1 MPNLKKIRNILI
13 SLFKKID
20 SRLIFLRK
28 KEINQKNVNTILVNS
43 LYFIGDTIFHTP
55 VFESLRLKFPDAKID
70 LWTKSRNLDIVK
82 DNPVF
87 NEIILFD
94 NIKTADYNEIN
105 QLDLVKKIIFL
116 KKIRKKKYDL
126 YIDLTGKYSTA
137 LIALLGNFRYSAGI
151 NYHGFGFCYNK
162 YYDLN
167 TSNKPGHL
175 IDKYLSVVQNIF
187 SINEQD
193 WNKLKTKVHNRPYI
207 YPSELEKQDFEL
219 FLVQNQY
226 LKDKPLILI
235 HISAGWKAKELSEE
249 KIAGLSGLI
258 ISSGKYNL
266 FLIGSEND
274 RSKLKDMQKS
284 FPEKNIE
291 LEKYFLS
298 RPLMFIVE
306 LIRYA
311 DVLVGADSAPLH
323 IAGAINTPT
332 VALFGPTNPEFS
344 KPRGEFHEV
353 IYNRLSCSA
362 SDDEQFCTRDAGKSC
377 ATLDCM
383 NAISTQVIYNKI
395 EYLISKKV
403 RERSSIRQFEKA

>member
-1 MPNLKKIRNILI
+1 MKKIRNILI
-13 SLFKKID
+13 SIFKKID
-20 SRLIFLRK
+20 SRIVFLRK
-28 KEINQKNVNTILVNS
+28 KEINQGEIHTILVNS
-43 LYFIGDTIFHTP
+43 LYFIGDAIFHTP
-55 VFESLRLKFPDAKID
+55 VFEILRLMFPDAKID

-82 DNPVF
+82 NNPVF

-94 NIKTADYNEIN
+94 NIKTADYNEVN
-105 QLDLVKKIIFL
+105 KFDLIKKLKFL

-187 SINEQD
+187 SMNEQN
-193 WNKLKTKVHNRPYI
+193 WNNLRTKVQNRPYI
-207 YPSELEKQDFEL
+207 YADEKIKKDFEL
-219 FLVQNQY
+219 FLEQNVY
-226 LKDKPLILI
+226 LKDKPLVLI
-235 HISAGWKAKELSEE
+235 HISAGWKAKELSAE

-258 ISSGKYNL
+258 INSGKYNL

-274 RSKLKDMQKS
+274 RAKLKEMQKS
-284 FPEKNIE
+284 FPGGKID

-298 RPLMFIVE
+298 RPLMFTVE

-323 IAGAINTPT
+323 IAGALNTPT

-362 SDDEQFCTRDAGKSC
+362 SDTEQFCTRDAGKSC

-383 NAISTQVIYNKI
+383 NAISTQLILNKI
-395 EYLISKKV
+395 EYLIQKKGK
-403 RERSSIRQFEKA
+403 ERISVRQFEKA